1 MLFLGVVVCGATIF
15 FLVATAKIGTHALGV
30 VAVLSGASLV
40 YSRLKQF
47 PLLKTVVVAIAWIW
61 ACFVLPL
68 NGSRCNW
75 LFLDVTPPLILLIT
89 AGCIL
94 CDLKDT
100 EEDRALNILS
110 LPVLFGIRTT
120 CLIAAGLAFVAAIL
134 AISHHRFGVAF
145 GATFLLLAAKFPS
158 FLVRK
163 SIGPIVIDSIL
174 ILPGVLIATGI
185 V

>member
-1 MLFLGVVVCGATIF
+1 MGLFRTPAERESLQ
-15 FLVATAKIGTHALGV
+15 LVI
-30 VAVLSGASLV
+30 
-40 YSRLKQF
+40 
-47 PLLKTVVVAIAWIW
+47 
-61 ACFVLPL
+61 
-68 NGSRCNW
+68 SRCHSTS
-75 LFLDVTPPLILLIT
+75 DT